1 MKSITEDYKGFLSEI
16 DYSHMVTIEPLP
28 DKRMTLDN
36 VKQSL
41 REVEFKL
48 NKFFLKRTWS
58 KWKMLDRF
66 FFIGFYEGKGLMSHH
81 HLLLYSPKIYNHQS
95 NSVKNFL
102 YNHWTDRQ
110 PINVTEI
117 YDSVGM
123 TRYSSKE
130 MTLHNDN
137 FYFTH

>member
-48 NKFFLKRTWS
+48 NKFFLT
-58 KWKMLDRF
+58 
-66 FFIGFYEGKGLMSHH
+66 H
-81 HLLLYSPKIYNHQS
+81 
-95 NSVKNFL
+95 
-102 YNHWTDRQ
+102 
-110 PINVTEI
+110 
-117 YDSVGM
+117 
-123 TRYSSKE
+123 
-130 MTLHNDN
+130 
-137 FYFTH
+137 FT